1 MHRYVKVGLLLG
13 ILVLSG
19 CSVSE
24 QKKSDLEFTANSME
38 GDAKSV
44 DLCVVEPYKTPEEP
58 KPALVG
64 PYSVDLYFIT
74 NTEIFNA
81 ESARE
86 AEKIYQTV
94 LERQSD
100 KIILIGYTDTVGSYE
115 SNKALSMRR
124 VERVKRDLIARGIA
138 ESKISV
144 AWHGEDHLS
153 VDTADNVDEQQN
165 RRVEIYVR

>member
-1 MHRYVKVGLLLG
+1 MHRYVKVGLLLY
-13 ILVLSG
+13 ILLLSG
-19 CSVSE
+19 CSISE
-24 QKKSDLEFTANSME
+24 QKKSDLVFTANSME

-44 DLCVVEPYKTPEEP
+44 DLCVVEPVKAPEQ
-58 KPALVG
+58 ASSLVR

-86 AEKIYQTV
+86 AEKIYQNV
-94 LERQSD
+94 LDLKSD

-115 SNKALSMRR
+115 FNKALSMRR
-124 VERVKRDLIARGIA
+124 VERVKRDLLARGIA
-138 ESKISV
+138 ESVISI
-144 AWHGEDHLS
+144 AWHGEDYLS
-153 VDTADNVDEQQN
+153 VETADNVDEQQN